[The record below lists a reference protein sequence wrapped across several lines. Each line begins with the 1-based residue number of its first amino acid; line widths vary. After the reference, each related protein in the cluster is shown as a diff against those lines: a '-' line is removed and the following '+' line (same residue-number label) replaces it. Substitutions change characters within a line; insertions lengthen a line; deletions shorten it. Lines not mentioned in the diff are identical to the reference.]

1 MWRTANGERTL
12 KGAEAALFREAV
24 AEVLERIE
32 DEENY
37 SDDRWPWGVPVFDG
51 TAAPQQLALLAYVAR
66 ALFDQHVPPPKLSAV
81 NESVIGVMFIAI
93 EQAIQFEID
102 EADGLAEIGGDPYH
116 WRKLVLAAI
125 IEAAGSPAPGSDDEL
140 PEPACPDFDEWSVLL
155 ETLGDGVLWDGDW
168 EMDDLFMDVDPETSK
183 LRKEFLTIDEDYF
196 TAVAPDPTAE
206 ELAEMRRLLRAI
218 VRDSSC

>member
-1 MWRTANGERTL
+1 MWRTPNGERIMT
-12 KGAEAALFREAV
+12 GAEAALFREAI

-32 DEENY
+32 DEEEF
-37 SDDRWPWGVPVFDG
+37 SDDRWPWGVRVFDG
-51 TAAPQQLALLAYVAR
+51 IASGQQLAILAVVAQ
-66 ALFDQHVPPPKLSAV
+66 ALFDPHVPPPRLSAV

-93 EQAIQFEID
+93 ERAIRFEID
-102 EADGLAEIGGDPYH
+102 EADGLARIGGDPFR

-125 IEAAGSPAPGSDDEL
+125 VETDGSPATTSDDEL
-140 PEPACPDFDEWSVLL
+140 PEPTCPDFDEWSVLL

-183 LRKEFLTIDEDYF
+183 VRKELLTIDEDYY
-196 TAVAPDPTAE
+196 TAVAPDPTPE
-206 ELAEMRRLLRAI
+206 ELAEARRLLRAI